1 MTRYADRAG
10 SAGGAARRNAAED
23 DGHQNRESRPLTAPA
38 LTESPLPPRPPTTG
52 AAAGTPWEDEG
63 PDDRA
68 RRRGRTGPAV
78 SDNQNLLAEQ
88 RRALILDEVRRRGG
102 VRVNELT
109 RKLSVSD
116 MTVRRDLDA
125 LSRQGVIEKVHG
137 GAVPVVEAS
146 THEPGF
152 EAKSALELSAKEDIA
167 RAAAAMAVPGS
178 AIALSG
184 GTTTYALAHHLLEVP
199 DLTVVTNSTR
209 VAEVFHTGQ
218 RAGGAGGQRPGAAM
232 VVLTG
237 GVRTPSDSLVGPVAD
252 QAIRSLHFD
261 VLFLGVH
268 GISVEAGLSTPNLGE
283 AETNRQF
290 VRSARRVVVV
300 ADHTKWG
307 TVGLSSFATLDQV
320 DALVTDSGLSAEAR
334 EEIAEYLPGLVV
346 AGESAVPGEPVR
358 GESVR
363 GESVA
368 VGESADR
375 SVSQDG

>member
-1 MTRYADRAG
+1 M
-10 SAGGAARRNAAED
+10 SE
-23 DGHQNRESRPLTAPA
+23 
-38 LTESPLPPRPPTTG
+38 
-52 AAAGTPWEDEG
+52 
-63 PDDRA
+63 
-68 RRRGRTGPAV
+68 
-78 SDNQNLLAEQ
+78 NQNLLAEQ

-125 LSRQGVIEKVHG
+125 LARQGVIEKVHG

-152 EAKSALELSAKEDIA
+152 EAKSTLELTAKEDIA

-184 GTTTYALAHHLLEVP
+184 GTTTYALAQHLLDVP
-199 DLTVVTNSTR
+199 ELTVVTNSVR
-209 VAEVFHTGQ
+209 VAEVFHAAQRSTGGP
-218 RAGGAGGQRPGAAM
+218 RAGAAT

-252 QAIRSLHFD
+252 QAIGSLHFD

-268 GISVEAGLSTPNLGE
+268 GISVEAGLSTPNLAE
-283 AETNRQF
+283 AETNRRF
-290 VRSARRVVVV
+290 VQSARRVVVV

-307 TVGLSSFATLDQV
+307 TVGLSSFATLEQV
-320 DALVTDSGLSAEAR
+320 DTFITDSGLSAGAR
-334 EEIAEYLPGLVV
+334 EEIEEHLPGLVV
-346 AGESAVPGEPVR
+346 AGETAAGDLS
-358 GESVR
+358 ES
-363 GESVA
+363 
-368 VGESADR
+368 
-375 SVSQDG
+375 

>member
-1 MTRYADRAG
+1 M
-10 SAGGAARRNAAED
+10 SE
-23 DGHQNRESRPLTAPA
+23 
-38 LTESPLPPRPPTTG
+38 
-52 AAAGTPWEDEG
+52 
-63 PDDRA
+63 
-68 RRRGRTGPAV
+68 
-78 SDNQNLLAEQ
+78 NQNLLAEQ

-125 LSRQGVIEKVHG
+125 LARQGVIEKVHG

-152 EAKSALELSAKEDIA
+152 EAKSTLELTAKEDIA

-184 GTTTYALAHHLLEVP
+184 GTTTYALAQHLLDVP
-199 DLTVVTNSTR
+199 ELTVVTNSVR
-209 VAEVFHTGQ
+209 VADVFHAAQRLTGGP
-218 RAGGAGGQRPGAAM
+218 RAGAAT

-252 QAIRSLHFD
+252 QAIGSLHFD

-268 GISVEAGLSTPNLGE
+268 GISVEAGLSTPNLAE
-283 AETNRQF
+283 AETNRRF
-290 VRSARRVVVV
+290 VHSARRVVVV

-307 TVGLSSFATLDQV
+307 TVGLSSFATLEQV
-320 DALVTDSGLSAEAR
+320 DTFITDSGLSAGAR
-334 EEIAEYLPGLVV
+334 EEIEEHMPGLVV
-346 AGESAVPGEPVR
+346 AGETA
-358 GESVR
+358 
-363 GESVA
+363 A
-368 VGESADR
+368 A
-375 SVSQDG
+375 

>member
-1 MTRYADRAG
+1 M
-10 SAGGAARRNAAED
+10 
-23 DGHQNRESRPLTAPA
+23 
-38 LTESPLPPRPPTTG
+38 
-52 AAAGTPWEDEG
+52 
-63 PDDRA
+63 
-68 RRRGRTGPAV
+68 

-109 RKLSVSD
+109 RRLNVSD

-125 LSRQGVIEKVHG
+125 LARQGVLSKVHG

-152 EAKSALELSAKEDIA
+152 EAKSSLEPGAKEDIA

-184 GTTTYALAHHLLEVP
+184 GTTTYALAQQLLDVP
-199 DLTVVTNSTR
+199 DLTVVTNSVR
-209 VAEVFHTGQ
+209 VADVFHATQ
-218 RAGGAGGQRPGAAM
+218 RPSGGARPGAAT

-268 GISVEAGLSTPNLGE
+268 GISVEAGLSTPNLAE
-283 AETNRQF
+283 AETNRRF
-290 VRSARRVVVV
+290 VASARRVVVV

-307 TVGLSSFATLDQV
+307 TVGLSSFAGLDAV
-320 DALVTDSGLSAEAR
+320 DTFVTDGGLSAGAR
-334 EEIAEYLPGLVV
+334 EEMAEHLPGLLV
-346 AGESAVPGEPVR
+346 AGEER
-358 GESVR
+358 
-363 GESVA
+363 
-368 VGESADR
+368 
-375 SVSQDG
+375 